1 MKVLVTA
8 SERFAIT
15 NDGHLWS
22 AKGSLSYSSLWAG
35 YLEAYEQV
43 YLMARANPVSEPPA
57 GWAKATGPGIQA
69 VPVPYFVGPW
79 EYVKKYHSVK
89 RSIAK
94 AVANADAFHLRIPCT
109 IGTEVYK
116 LLPSDRPVG
125 IEVVADPYDIFAPG
139 SVKHPL
145 RPAFRWW
152 FPRELRHQCR
162 NASAALYVTK
172 QALQK
177 RYPCPN
183 YSVGVSDVELPEG
196 MLLSTPRTFNSEQ
209 RSFTLIQVG
218 TMAQL
223 YKAPDILISAVAAC
237 VQGGLDLK
245 LILLGDGQYRPQ
257 LEQQAQT
264 LGISDHVQFCGQLP
278 NRDAVRDKLDQADLF
293 VLPSYQEG
301 LPKAMVE
308 AMARGLP
315 CIGST
320 VGGIPELLPEEDMVP
335 AGNVEA
341 LATKIR
347 QVLSNP
353 QRMTQMSA
361 RNLEI
366 AQGYTQEILY
376 KQRLAFYRY
385 VREQTEFY
393 LNHQTKFSL
402 IS

>member
-22 AKGSLSYSSLWAG
+22 AKGSLSYASLWAG

-79 EYVKKYHSVK
+79 EYVKKYNSVK

-94 AVANADAFHLRIPCT
+94 AVAKADAFHLRIPCT

-145 RPAFRWW
+145 RPIFRWS

-196 MLLSTPRTFNSEQ
+196 MLLPTPRTFNSEQ

-257 LEQQAQT
+257 LEQQAHK
-264 LGISDHVQFCGQLP
+264 LGISQQVQFCGQLP

-335 AGNVEA
+335 PGNVEA

-353 QRMTQMSA
+353 QRMTKMSA